1 MKKII
6 YIGNKE
12 EQIIMKVG
20 RIKKG
25 FPKEVPDEVAKDLV
39 DGKNYKYY
47 IEFEPPVVINSP
59 RYESPKV
66 EKIEPIISPMEI
78 SIPKDFIGMVPIIE
92 EPIFME
98 IITTNDDIP
107 KEEVISETK
116 KTKKWHKRR

>member
-12 EQIIMKVG
+12 EQIIMKIG
-20 RIKKG
+20 RIRKG

-59 RYESPKV
+59 RYEP
-66 EKIEPIISPMEI
+66 PILDTTPS
-78 SIPKDFIGMVPIIE
+78 DFIGMVPIIE

-98 IITTNDDIP
+98 IITINDDIP